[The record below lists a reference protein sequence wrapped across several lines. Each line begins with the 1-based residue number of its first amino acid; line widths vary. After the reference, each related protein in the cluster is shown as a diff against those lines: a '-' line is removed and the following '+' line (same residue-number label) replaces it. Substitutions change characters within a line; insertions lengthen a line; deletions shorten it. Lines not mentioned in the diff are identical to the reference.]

1 MKKLNKEIVI
11 KTTLK
16 KEIIKSAIL
25 SVIFSAG
32 ISYMLFMAINFG
44 IKMGS
49 QNENLK
55 EFPMTGVLYLI
66 PVFIIIF
73 MCCYLGEMVG
83 KGYFVKGGKKKWKNL
98 YLI

>member
-1 MKKLNKEIVI
+1 MKNLNKEIVI

-25 SVIFSAG
+25 SVIFSIG

-44 IKMGS
+44 INMANS
-49 QNENLK
+49 NEGLE
-55 EFPMTGVLYLI
+55 EFSMSGVLYLI

-83 KGYFVKGGKKKWKNL
+83 KGYFDKGGKKK
-98 YLI
+98 